1 MAIVQILSP
10 ETIARIAAGEVVERP
25 ASVVKEL
32 VENALDAGATRV
44 EVHLKAGGTSLIHVK
59 DDGRGIARDDLAV
72 LFQRHATSKISSAAD
87 LEKILSLGFRGEAL
101 YSIGAVAEV
110 NIKSRAEGSAEAWE
124 CDVRGG
130 VREESRPA
138 AMAAQGC
145 ITGEGRELVITL
157 GTGFG
162 VALAQE
168 GILQPVTDYGQQP
181 LDEERTYDGALGER
195 ARAANDLRW
204 LDDVRTMV
212 RQLAETWQTPRVHL
226 AGGNSQRLRARDI
239 ATAEIAVQIHGNSA
253 PLRGAARLFDPVG

>member
-1 MAIVQILSP
+1 MSHADANRLVLAIDIGATSIKMADVTLSGVVVSAVRRRSTPYPCSP
-10 ETIARIAAGEVVERP
+10 ER
-25 ASVVKEL
+25 L
-32 VENALDAGATRV
+32 VEWLCTRITSRAIPRVGIGFPGDFRDGVVCAPGNLSRPKGRGSDVDPDLDAAWRGFTLQSHLCEATG
-44 EVHLKAGGTSLIHVK
+44 L
-59 DDGRGIARDDLAV
+59 
-72 LFQRHATSKISSAAD
+72 
-87 LEKILSLGFRGEAL
+87 
-101 YSIGAVAEV
+101 
-110 NIKSRAEGSAEAWE
+110 
-124 CDVRGG
+124 DVR
-130 VREESRPA
+130 VVNDA